1 MLHRCVPELY
11 MKLHHLASLASLTIV
26 LVGCGDDDQ
35 ISVEPVQTALV
46 RVVNAS
52 TSTASADVFVG
63 NQTTAL
69 GTGIASGTAGAS
81 CFNIPVGSQ
90 ALSFRQTGSAGSIAT
105 AAPFTF
111 VAGQRYTVILTGAGT
126 AAGARSAV
134 VLADNSIT
142 APVTG
147 QNAIRFFN
155 ATASGADVYVTAPN
169 VAAGSASQTG
179 LASGTATTGGT
190 GGFTSYPIASTL
202 VRAFAA
208 GSPTSGT
215 PAVSFTIPAL
225 PGNRIATV
233 VLTGGPTGSQAFVVT
248 PCE

>member
-1 MLHRCVPELY
+1 
-11 MKLHHLASLASLTIV
+11 MKLTYLAPLAALSIV
-26 LVGCGDDDQ
+26 LVGCGDDDGDLPG
-35 ISVEPVQTALV
+35 VEPSQTALV

-52 TSTASADVFVG
+52 TSTASTDVFVG

-69 GTGIASGTAGAS
+69 GLGIASGTAGAS

-90 ALSFRQTGSAGSIAT
+90 TLSFRDRGGTTSIAT

-111 VAGQRYTVILTGAGT
+111 LAGQRYTVVLTGTGT
-126 AAGARSAV
+126 TSGARSAV
-134 VLADNSIT
+134 VLSDNAVT
-142 APVTG
+142 APATG

-155 ATASGADVYVTAPN
+155 ASGTSSDVYVTQPGA
-169 VAAGSASQTG
+169 AAGSASQTG
-179 LASGTATTGGT
+179 LATNTATTGGT
-190 GGFTSYPIASTL
+190 GGFTTYPVASTL
-202 VRAFAA
+202 VRAFTT

-233 VLTGGPTGSQAFVVT
+233 VLTGGATGAQAFVVT
-248 PCE
+248 PCD